1 MKTFRYA
8 WLPLVIATTYGTAA
22 HAVEDDRIYI
32 APMGSYAIADKDR
45 LNSDDGI
52 GGTLAIGFPM
62 TEAFALEV
70 RGSYLDYGRRD
81 FCDRNLL
88 GLGVTCETKK
98 DTVWGAGAGVN
109 WYLAGTTMGPYLHAD
124 VMGGEHTQYNAGLG
138 WDIPLFDFASIRAE
152 ALWHI
157 EKPKDE
163 NDVSSDFH
171 EALFN
176 LGVRIPLGAK
186 KAAPPPPPP
195 PPVAVVPAPPP
206 PPVCSDGID
215 NDGDGAIDFPADKG
229 CTDANDMDE
238 YNPICKA
245 PGPGEPMTLEGCAVG
260 DTIVLQG
267 VTFEFDKARLTPN
280 AKIIL
285 DGVAGA
291 LEKRPDIKVEIGGH
305 TDSKGSDAY
314 NLSLSD
320 KRSKSVK
327 DYLVSKGIATG
338 RMTTR
343 GYGESMPVADNNTD
357 EGRELNRR
365 VELKVTESTGG
376 GVTVAPTVA
385 TAEFSKPMDTMP
397 AAESSPAP
405 APAPVAAASGTT
417 VVLKDYAYSPASIT
431 VPVGTTVTW
440 KNEDGSN
447 HFVNFA
453 GESSGRMKEGASYT
467 KTFTS
472 PGVYEYTCQLHP
484 QMKGTVVVQ

>member
-1 MKTFRYA
+1 MKKFRYA
-8 WLPLVIATTYGTAA
+8 LLPLVIATTYGTAA
-22 HAVEDDRIYI
+22 HAVDDDRFYI

-45 LNSDDGI
+45 LNSDDGY
-52 GGTLAIGFPM
+52 GGTLALGVPL
-62 TEAFALEV
+62 TPSFALEL
-70 RGSYLDYGRRD
+70 RGNYLTYGDRD
-81 FCDRNLL
+81 FCTDRGILAPL
-88 GLGVTCETKK
+88 CENKK
-98 DTVWGAGAGVN
+98 DDLWGAGVGVN
-109 WYLAGTTMGPYLHAD
+109 WYLFGAQVGPYLHGD
-124 VMGGEHTQYNAGLG
+124 VLGGEDSEQYNVGLG
-138 WDIPLFDFASIRAE
+138 WDFPLFDTFSIRAE
-152 ALWHI
+152 ALYHYQSN
-157 EKPKDE
+157 EREDRAT
-163 NDVSSDFH
+163 DF
-171 EALFN
+171 EEPLFN

-186 KAAPPPPPP
+186 PVEPPPPPP

-206 PPVCSDGID
+206 PPICSDGID

-245 PGPGEPMTLEGCAVG
+245 PAPGEPMTLEGCAVG

-280 AKIIL
+280 ARVIL

-327 DYLVSKGIATG
+327 DYLVSKGIAG
-338 RMTTR
+338 DRMTTR
-343 GYGESMPVADNNTD
+343 GYGESMPVADNNSD

-376 GVTVAPTVA
+376 GVTVAPTEA
-385 TAEFSKPMDTMP
+385 TAEFAKPMKTAP
-397 AAESSPAP
+397 IAESAPAP
-405 APAPVAAASGTT
+405 APAPVAGGTT
-417 VVLKDYAYSPASIT
+417 VILKDYAYSPASLT
-431 VPVGTTVTW
+431 VPVGATVTW

-453 GESSGRMKEGASYT
+453 GESSGRLKEGATYT

-472 PGVYEYTCQLHP
+472 PGVYEYACQLHP

>member
-8 WLPLVIATTYGTAA
+8 LLPLVIATTYGAAA

-52 GGTLAIGFPM
+52 GGMLAVGFPM
-62 TEAFALEV
+62 TPAFALEL
-70 RGSYLDYGRRD
+70 RGGYLDYGKRD
-81 FCDRNLL
+81 FCSGAL
-88 GLGVTCETKK
+88 GMICENKK
-98 DTVWGAGAGVN
+98 DDVWGVGGGVN
-109 WYLAGTTMGPYLHAD
+109 WYLAGSTVGPYLHAD
-124 VMGGEHTQYNAGLG
+124 VMGGDQVQFNAGLG
-138 WDIPLFDFASIRAE
+138 WDFPLFDTFSIRAE
-152 ALWHI
+152 ALYHI
-157 EKPKDE
+157 QKPEE
-163 NDVSSDFH
+163 NDTRNSDFH
-171 EALFN
+171 EPLFN
-176 LGVRIPLGAK
+176 LGIRIPLGAK
-186 KAAPPPPPP
+186 PVAPPPPPP
-195 PPVAVVPAPPP
+195 PAVVVPAPPP
-206 PPVCSDGID
+206 PPQCSDGID

-229 CTDANDMDE
+229 CTDASDNDE

-280 AKIIL
+280 AKVIL

-327 DYLVSKGIATG
+327 DYLVSKGVAAG

-376 GVTVAPTVA
+376 GVTVAPTEA
-385 TAEFSKPMDTMP
+385 TAEFAKPMTTTP
-397 AAESSPAP
+397 AAEPAPAP
-405 APAPVAAASGTT
+405 APAPVAGGTT
-417 VVLKDYAYSPASIT
+417 VILKDYAYSPASLT
-431 VPVGTTVTW
+431 VPVGATVTW

-453 GESSGRMKEGASYT
+453 GESSGRLKEGATYT

-472 PGVYEYTCQLHP
+472 PGVYEYACQLHP